1 MHAYW
6 HLRKGTVI
14 HTANSTHA
22 IRCLRSDPS
31 TSNYYERISAEQAAI
46 EAQLLELVDVEAMN
60 AKLQNTTIK
69 GETDMIVDMPEGPS
83 PPAHSLR
90 TLSAKQRALALYVRH
105 PPIVPHIQTLNLV
118 LQSARED
125 LPDVGTFSFQEA
137 VEIEQRA
144 HAADRARQE
153 RINDKKK
160 RMGLPI
166 KGEVLTREEKDAR
179 MYAFL

>member
-1 MHAYW
+1 
-6 HLRKGTVI
+6 LSSI
-14 HTANSTHA
+14 
-22 IRCLRSDPS
+22 SDPS
-31 TSNYYERISAEQAAI
+31 TSTYYERISAEQTAI

-60 AKLQNTTIK
+60 SKLQNTTIK
-69 GETDMIVDMPEGPS
+69 GETDMMVDIPEGPS
-83 PPAHSLR
+83 PPALSLR
-90 TLSAKQRALALYVRH
+90 MLSAKQRALALYVRH
-105 PPIVPHIQTLNLV
+105 PSLIPHIETLDSV

-125 LPDVGTFSFQEA
+125 LPTVGSFSFQEA

-144 HAADRARQE
+144 HAADQARQE

-160 RMGLPI
+160 RMGLSI